1 MENKTK
7 KQKRKF
13 LDLLTFTLG
22 ARLSRNILVTTGL
35 LRSSVGFIWAIERV
49 LKVGQDF

>member
-1 MENKTK
+1 MEKKTK

-35 LRSSVGFIWAIERV
+35 LRSGDGFIWAIERV